1 MKTEKLKCKDCNA
14 ACSYRGITVNSE
26 CTLGRTN
33 AVLPDYIISDHN
45 LKIYDSFEVKK
56 KDFKPTLVAIEE
68 REPNY
73 AVWNRGKNQMC
84 LEWACHNAC
93 YFLNIKR
100 SSTKDVDF
108 EFPQA
113 WYIRWAYAIIGCLV
127 WIFIP

>member
-45 LKIYDSFEVKK
+45 LKIYDSYEVKK

-73 AVWNRGKNQMC
+73 EVWKRGKNQMC
-84 LEWACHNAC
+84 LEWATHNAF
-93 YFLNIKR
+93 YAVGIKR
-100 SSTKDVDF
+100 EQTKDCDLNY
-108 EFPQA
+108 PQPFLERA
-113 WYIRWAYAIIGCLV
+113 AYAICGCLV
-127 WIFIP
+127 WLFIK